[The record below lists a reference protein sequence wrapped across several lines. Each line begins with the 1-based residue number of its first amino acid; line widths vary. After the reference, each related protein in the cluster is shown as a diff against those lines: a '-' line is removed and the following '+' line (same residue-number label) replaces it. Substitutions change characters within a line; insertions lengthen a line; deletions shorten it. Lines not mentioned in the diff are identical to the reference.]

1 MMKRVG
7 LASVSLLGSLSLA
20 SSVHAQGAA
29 APTPAPAAT
38 APAATAPAATAPAA
52 TAPAA
57 TAPAA
62 TAPAAGPAAAE
73 PAPPA
78 PPTSPAP
85 AATPVAPAAS
95 ASASADLASGQ
106 GYDVDANTDL
116 SKADEIEVE
125 RRWRATSLHLGSAL
139 SGSTGLL
146 HVIEAGA
153 GAPGTFR
160 FTATGSYFAGSGFLC
175 NSSSPCPT
183 FANDPSTPTTEDDVT
198 RAAAHMALSVTVLP
212 FLEAYA
218 GFHNHATSNSRGKP
232 QLLQVLGDT
241 NIGVKGF
248 MPHTSDGIFSLG
260 GEAELLLL
268 NGTGGVGLD
277 SASTS
282 FAMRALATA
291 DLNNRS
297 RVEDRI
303 PLRFHANFGYLVD
316 NSGKIV
322 STVESTPPPHGRGGP
337 VSRIERFGLDIDRVD
352 FFQMGF
358 AAEYVHEIVR
368 PFVEWSIDVP
378 VNRQN
383 YTCVVR
389 EAAANGDLCLGLNQ
403 GMSTTPSRFSFGARV
418 FPWQD
423 HGLSLLAAF
432 DVGTG
437 ATSKFV
443 QEIAPEL
450 PWNFY
455 FALGYA
461 VDTVTPK
468 PVIQHVPAPAPVAVA
483 ARESVI
489 EGLVVEKN
497 TTNAV
502 ADAIIKYDGRPMT
515 GMISGADGTFRTT
528 NLEPGTYTF
537 NVSASGYRDGQCVAT
552 IEAAAA
558 GAPKPPPGTV
568 IAPGEPGSV
577 AVQVPGGTT
586 PPAGSTTGTSVVK
599 LQCELEALPKVGSVV
614 GSVTNPESNQ
624 PVDGAHIEVTDRL
637 NRKLEL
643 KADANGAF
651 RFENVPPGPLRF
663 AVDAPGYFTAVA
675 EVNVRARE
683 EAQARMLLNK
693 RPTQPNVVVAGKE
706 IKLKKQ
712 VHFQH
717 DSAEILPDSQGIV
730 EELAELMSKRPDIKN
745 VEVQGHTDDTG
756 AAAYNLR
763 LSQSRAQAVVDAI
776 SSHGVDASRMTAKG
790 YGQEKPLVPN
800 TTEQNRA
807 KNRRVQVMI
816 TEQGKQ

>member
-1 MMKRVG
+1 
-7 LASVSLLGSLSLA
+7 LGSLFLA
-20 SSVHAQGAA
+20 SSLHAQGAA
-29 APTPAPAAT
+29 PAPAPAPAPAA
-38 APAATAPAATAPAA
+38 
-52 TAPAA
+52 
-57 TAPAA
+57 
-62 TAPAAGPAAAE
+62 PAAAE

-78 PPTSPAP
+78 TEPAPPAAAAGAAP
-85 AATPVAPAAS
+85 AAEAGAS
-95 ASASADLASGQ
+95 AAVSANVATGGD
-106 GYDVDANTDL
+106 YDVDKGDAD
-116 SKADEIEVE
+116 SADEIELE
-125 RRWRATSLHLGSAL
+125 RRWRAESLHLGSTL

-146 HVIEAGA
+146 HVSEAGA

-160 FTATGSYFAGSGFLC
+160 FVATGSYYAGTGFLC

-183 FANDPSTPTTEDDVT
+183 FVNDPSTPTTEDDVT
-198 RAAAHMALSVTVLP
+198 RAGAHLGLSVTVLP

-218 GFHNHATSNSRGKP
+218 GFHNHATSDSRGRP

-241 NIGVKGF
+241 NLGVKGF
-248 MPHTSDGIFSLG
+248 MPHTPDGMFTFG
-260 GEAELLLL
+260 GEAELWLL

-277 SASTS
+277 GASTS
-282 FAMRALATA
+282 FALRALGTA

-297 RVEDRI
+297 KVADRI
-303 PLRFHANFGYLVD
+303 PLRFHANLGYFFD

-322 STVESTPPPHGRGGP
+322 KTVENTPPPNGRGGP
-337 VSRIERFGLDIDRVD
+337 VSRIERFGLDINRVD

-358 AAEYVHEIVR
+358 AAEYVHEFVR

-383 YTCVVR
+383 YTCSVNK
-389 EAAANGDLCLGLNQ
+389 AAANGDLCLGLNQ
-403 GMSTTPSRFSFGARV
+403 GMSTTPSRFTVGARV

-443 QEIAPEL
+443 EEIAPEL

-455 FALGYA
+455 FAVGYA
-461 VDTVTPK
+461 IDTVTPK
-468 PVIQHVPAPAPVAVA
+468 PVIQRVPSAAPATA
-483 ARESVI
+483 ATHENVI
-489 EGLVVEKN
+489 EGLVLEKN
-497 TTNAV
+497 AATPTPI
-502 ADAIIKYDGRPMT
+502 ADALVRYDGRPLT
-515 GMISGADGTFRTT
+515 GMISGADGSFRTA

-537 NVSASGYRDGQCVAT
+537 NVTANGYRDGQCIAT
-552 IEAAAA
+552 IEPPAAATA
-558 GAPKPPPGTV
+558 APAPGAV
-568 IAPGEPGSV
+568 AAPGEPGSA
-577 AVQVPGGTT
+577 AVQAPAGGT
-586 PPAGSTTGTSVVK
+586 PAPAPTGGTGSSVVK
-599 LQCELEALPKVGSVV
+599 VQCELEALPKVGTVV
-614 GSVTNPESNQ
+614 GSVTDPETNQ

-637 NRKLEL
+637 NRKLDL

-651 RFENVPPGPLRF
+651 RFENVPPGPLKF
-663 AVDAPGYFTAVA
+663 SVDAPGYFTAVA

-717 DSAEILPDSQGIV
+717 DSAEILPDSQGII
-730 EELAELMSKRPDIKN
+730 EELADLMSKRPDIKN

-776 SSHGVDASRMTAKG
+776 ASHGVDASRMSAKG

-800 TTEQNRA
+800 TTEPNRA

-816 TEQGKQ
+816 TEQGK

>member
-7 LASVSLLGSLSLA
+7 LASVSLLGSLFLA
-20 SSVHAQGAA
+20 SSLHAQVDA
-29 APTPAPAAT
+29 PAPA
-38 APAATAPAATAPAA
+38 PA
-52 TAPAA
+52 
-57 TAPAA
+57 
-62 TAPAAGPAAAE
+62 PAAAE
-73 PAPPA
+73 PAPATPA
-78 PPTSPAP
+78 AP
-85 AATPVAPAAS
+85 AAAPPAAS
-95 ASASADLASGQ
+95 ASASASVSTDGASAQ
-106 GYDVDANTDL
+106 NYDVDAAVDPA
-116 SKADEIEVE
+116 SADEIELE
-125 RRWRATSLHLGSAL
+125 RRWRAESLHLGSTL

-146 HVIEAGA
+146 HVSEAGA

-160 FTATGSYFAGSGFLC
+160 FAATGSYFAGTGFLC

-183 FANDPSTPTTEDDVT
+183 FVNDPSQPQTEDDVT
-198 RAAAHMALSVTVLP
+198 RAGAHMALSVTVLP
-212 FLEAYA
+212 FLEAFA
-218 GFHNHATSNSRGKP
+218 GFHNHATSDSRGRP

-241 NIGVKGF
+241 NLGVKGF
-248 MPHTSDGIFSLG
+248 MPHTPDGIFTFG
-260 GEAELLLL
+260 GAAELWLL

-277 SASTS
+277 GASTS
-282 FAMRALATA
+282 FALRALATA

-297 RVEDRI
+297 KVADRI
-303 PLRFHANFGYLVD
+303 PLRFHANVGYLFD

-322 STVESTPPPHGRGGP
+322 STVESTPPPNGRGAP
-337 VSRIERFGLDIDRVD
+337 VSRIERFGLDINRVD

-358 AAEYVHEIVR
+358 AAEYVHEFVR
-368 PFVEWSIDVP
+368 PFIEWSIDVP

-389 EAAANGDLCLGLNQ
+389 QAEANGDLCLGLNQ
-403 GMSTTPSRFSFGARV
+403 GMSTTPSRFTVGARA
-418 FPWQD
+418 FPWPD

-443 QEIAPEL
+443 EEIAPEL

-455 FALGYA
+455 FAVGYA
-461 VDTVTPK
+461 FDTVAPK
-468 PVIQHVPAPAPVAVA
+468 PIIQQVPAPAPVAVA
-483 ARESVI
+483 AHESVV
-489 EGLVVEKN
+489 EGIVVEKN
-497 TTNAV
+497 TTNPV
-502 ADAIIKYDGRPMT
+502 VDALIKYDGRPLT
-515 GMISGADGTFRTT
+515 GMIAGPDGTFRTA

-537 NVSASGYRDGQCVAT
+537 NVTASGYRDGQCAAT
-552 IEAAAA
+552 IEAPGAAA
-558 GAPKPPPGTV
+558 AKPTPGTV
-568 IAPGEPGSV
+568 VAPGEPGSV
-577 AVQVPGGTT
+577 AVQVPGAP
-586 PPAGSTTGTSVVK
+586 PPAASSTGPSVVK
-599 LQCELEALPKVGSVV
+599 VQCELEALPKVGSVV
-614 GSVTNPESNQ
+614 GSVTDPETNQ

-637 NRKLEL
+637 NRKLDL
-643 KADANGAF
+643 KADSNGAF
-651 RFENVPPGPLRF
+651 RFENVPPGPLKF

-730 EELAELMSKRPDIKN
+730 EELAELMTKRPDIKN

-756 AAAYNLR
+756 VAAYNMR

-776 SSHGVDASRMTAKG
+776 ASHGVDSSRMKAKG

-800 TTEQNRA
+800 TTEPNRA

-816 TEQGKQ
+816 TEQGK

>member
-7 LASVSLLGSLSLA
+7 FASLSLLGSLSLA
-20 SSVHAQGAA
+20 PSLHAQTPSPAPAPAA
-29 APTPAPAAT
+29 AASAPAAT
-38 APAATAPAATAPAA
+38 APTAAPAPADPSQPAPAAAAAATAPPT
-52 TAPAA
+52 
-57 TAPAA
+57 
-62 TAPAAGPAAAE
+62 AAAD
-73 PAPPA
+73 
-78 PPTSPAP
+78 
-85 AATPVAPAAS
+85 AT
-95 ASASADLASGQ
+95 LKSGE
-106 GYDVDANTDL
+106 GYDVSAGSSSPPASDDDDNNA
-116 SKADEIEVE
+116 E
-125 RRWRATSLHLGSAL
+125 RTWRAASLHLGSTL

-146 HVIEAGA
+146 HVTEAGA

-175 NSSSPCPT
+175 NGSSMCPSFSGEQPGT
-183 FANDPSTPTTEDDVT
+183 SDDVT
-198 RAAAHMALSVTVLP
+198 RAGAHLGLSVTVLP

-218 GFHNHATSNSRGKP
+218 GFHNHATSDSRGRP

-241 NIGVKGF
+241 NLGVKGF
-248 MPHTSDGIFSLG
+248 TPHTPDGIFSFG
-260 GEAELLLL
+260 GEAELWLL

-282 FAMRALATA
+282 FAVRGLATV

-297 RVEDRI
+297 QAVDRV
-303 PLRFHANFGYLVD
+303 PLRFHANVGYFVD
-316 NSGKIV
+316 NAGKIV
-322 STVESTPPPHGRGGP
+322 SSVESTPAPRGRGAP
-337 VSRIERFGLDIDRVD
+337 ISRIERFGLDIDRVD

-358 AAEYVHEIVR
+358 AAEYVHEFVR
-368 PFVEWSIDVP
+368 PFLEWSVDVP

-383 YTCVVR
+383 YTCVVNQAR
-389 EAAANGDLCLGLNQ
+389 ANGDLCLGLNQ
-403 GMSTTPSRFSFGARV
+403 GFATTPSRLTVGARV
-418 FPWQD
+418 FPWQE

-432 DVGTG
+432 DVGTSG
-437 ATSKFV
+437 TSTFV
-443 QEIAPEL
+443 QEISPEL

-455 FALGYA
+455 FAFAYGI
-461 VDTVTPK
+461 DTVNPK
-468 PVIQHVPAPAPVAVA
+468 PIIERVPAPAAPAVVASQ
-483 ARESVI
+483 ENFI
-489 EGLVVEKN
+489 DGLVVEKN

-502 ADAIIKYDGRPMT
+502 ADAIIKYDGRPLT
-515 GMISGADGTFRTT
+515 GMISGPEGTFRSA

-537 NVSASGYRDGQCVAT
+537 NVSASGYRDGQCAAT
-552 IEAAAA
+552 IESPGASANPPPAA
-558 GAPKPPPGTV
+558 GSV
-568 IAPGEPGSV
+568 VAPGQPGSV
-577 AVQVPGGTT
+577 AVQVPAGA
-586 PPAGSTTGTSVVK
+586 PAGSTQPPPVAGNGPNVVK
-599 LQCELEALPKVGSVV
+599 VQCELEALPKVGSVV
-614 GSVTNPESNQ
+614 GSVTDPENNQ

-643 KADANGAF
+643 RADTNGAF
-651 RFENVPPGPLRF
+651 RFENVPPGPLKF

-693 RPTQPNVVVAGKE
+693 RPSQPNVVVAGKE

-717 DSAEILPDSQGIV
+717 DSADILPDSQGIV
-730 EELAELMSKRPDIKN
+730 EELADLMSKRPDIKN

-800 TTEQNRA
+800 STEANRA

-816 TEQGKQ
+816 TEQGK

>member
-1 MMKRVG
+1 MD
-7 LASVSLLGSLSLA
+7 ATPA
-20 SSVHAQGAA
+20 PTA
-29 APTPAPAAT
+29 APT
-38 APAATAPAATAPAA
+38 
-52 TAPAA
+52 
-57 TAPAA
+57 
-62 TAPAAGPAAAE
+62 
-73 PAPPA
+73 
-78 PPTSPAP
+78 
-85 AATPVAPAAS
+85 AS
-95 ASASADLASGQ
+95 ASGKVDLTDGQ
-106 GYDVDANTDL
+106 RYDVDTDAGL
-116 SKADEIEVE
+116 SAADEIEVE
-125 RRWRATSLHLGSAL
+125 RRWRSTSLHLGSAL

-160 FTATGSYFAGSGFLC
+160 FNVTGSYFAGSGSLC
-175 NSSSPCPT
+175 NSTTPCPT
-183 FANDPSTPTTEDDVT
+183 FVNDAATRQTEDDVT
-198 RAAAHMALSVTVLP
+198 RAGAHLALSVTVLP
-212 FLEAYA
+212 FLEAFA
-218 GFHNHATSNSRGKP
+218 GFHNHATSDSRGRP
-232 QLLQVLGDT
+232 QLLHVLGDT
-241 NIGVKGF
+241 NIGLKGF
-248 MPHTSDGIFSLG
+248 TPHTPDGIFSFG
-260 GEAELLLL
+260 GEAELWLL

-282 FAMRALATA
+282 FALRGLATA

-297 RVEDRI
+297 RADDRI
-303 PLRFHANFGYLVD
+303 PLRFHANVGYLFD

-322 STVESTPPPHGRGGP
+322 STVESTPPPRGRGGP
-337 VSRIERFGLDIDRVD
+337 ISRIERFGLDINRVD
-352 FFQMGF
+352 FFQLGF
-358 AAEYVHEIVR
+358 AAEYVHEFVR
-368 PFVEWSIDVP
+368 PFLEWSVDVP
-378 VNRQN
+378 VNRQD
-383 YTCVVR
+383 YTCVVSK
-389 EAAANGDLCLGLNQ
+389 AKLNGDECLGLNQ
-403 GMSTTPSRFSFGARV
+403 SMSTTPSRFTVGARV

-437 ATSKFV
+437 ATSTFV
-443 QEIAPEL
+443 EEVAPEL

-461 VDTVTPK
+461 VDTVAPK
-468 PVIQHVPAPAPVAVA
+468 PVIQRVPAPAAAAVA
-483 ARESVI
+483 ARENVI

-497 TTNAV
+497 TTNAIP
-502 ADAIIKYDGRPMT
+502 DAIIKYDGRPLT
-515 GMISGADGTFRTT
+515 GMISGPDGTFRSA

-537 NVSASGYRDGQCVAT
+537 NVTANGYRDGQCIAT

-568 IAPGEPGSV
+568 VAPGEPGSV

-586 PPAGSTTGTSVVK
+586 PPAGSTNGPGVVK

-614 GSVTNPESNQ
+614 GSVTDPESNR
-624 PVDGAHIEVTDRL
+624 PIDGAHIEVTDRL

-651 RFENVPPGPLRF
+651 RFENVPPGPLKF

-693 RPTQPNVVVAGKE
+693 RPTQPNVIVAGKE

-756 AAAYNLR
+756 TAPYNLR

-816 TEQGKQ
+816 TEQANK

>member
-20 SSVHAQGAA
+20 SSLHAQGAA
-29 APTPAPAAT
+29 PAPAPAAPAAAP
-38 APAATAPAATAPAA
+38 APAAPAASPAPAAPAAAPAPAA
-52 TAPAA
+52 P
-57 TAPAA
+57 
-62 TAPAAGPAAAE
+62 AAE
-73 PAPPA
+73 PAPSA
-78 PPTSPAP
+78 AAATPAP
-85 AATPVAPAAS
+85 ATPTTTS
-95 ASASADLASGQ
+95 ASASADLTTGQ
-106 GYDVDANTDL
+106 DYDVDANAEPPA
-116 SKADEIEVE
+116 ADAVE
-125 RRWRATSLHLGSAL
+125 LDRTWRATSLHLGSTL

-146 HVIEAGA
+146 HVREAGA

-160 FTATGSYFAGSGFLC
+160 FVATGSYFAGSGFLC

-183 FANDPSTPTTEDDVT
+183 FVNDSATRTTEDDVT
-198 RAAAHMALSVTVLP
+198 RAGAHMALSVTVLP
-212 FLEAYA
+212 FLEAYV
-218 GFHNHATSNSRGKP
+218 GFHNHATSNSRGRP

-241 NIGVKGF
+241 NLGVKGF
-248 MPHTSDGIFSLG
+248 MPHTPDGIFTFG
-260 GEAELLLL
+260 GEAELWLL

-277 SASTS
+277 SGSTS
-282 FAMRALATA
+282 FALRALATA

-303 PLRFHANFGYLVD
+303 PLRFHTNIGYLFD
-316 NSGKIV
+316 NSSNIV
-322 STVESTPPPHGRGGP
+322 STVENTPRPQGRGGP
-337 VSRIERFGLDIDRVD
+337 VSRIERFGLDINRVD

-358 AAEYVHEIVR
+358 AAEYVHEFVR
-368 PFVEWSIDVP
+368 PFLEWSVDVP
-378 VNRQN
+378 VNRQS

-389 EAAANGDLCLGLNQ
+389 EAAANGDLCLGMEQ
-403 GMSTTPSRFSFGARV
+403 SMATTPSRLTVGARV

-443 QEIAPEL
+443 EEIAPEL

-455 FALGYA
+455 FAVGYA
-461 VDTVTPK
+461 VDTVAPK
-468 PVIQHVPAPAPVAVA
+468 PIIQQVPAPAAPIAA
-483 ARESVI
+483 ARENWI

-497 TTNAV
+497 TPNV
-502 ADAIIKYDGRPMT
+502 IADALIKFDGRPLT
-515 GMISGADGTFRTT
+515 GMISGPDGTFRSA

-537 NVSASGYRDGQCVAT
+537 KVTANGYRDGQCAAT
-552 IEAAAA
+552 IEAPAAD
-558 GAPKPPPGTV
+558 APKPVPGAV
-568 IAPGEPGSV
+568 AAPGEPGSTD
-577 AVQVPGGTT
+577 VQVPAGGAT
-586 PPAGSTTGTSVVK
+586 PPAASTTGPSVVK
-599 LQCELEALPKVGSVV
+599 VQCELEALPKVGSVV
-614 GSVTNPESNQ
+614 GSVTDPETNQ
-624 PVDGAHIEVTDRL
+624 PVNGAHIEVTDRL

-651 RFENVPPGPLRF
+651 RFENVPPGPLKF

-683 EAQARMLLNK
+683 EAPARMLLNK
-693 RPTQPNVVVAGKE
+693 RPTQPNVVVTGKE

-717 DSAEILPDSQGIV
+717 DSAEILPDSQAII
-730 EELAELMSKRPDIKN
+730 EELADLMSKRADIKN

-776 SSHGVDASRMTAKG
+776 ASHGVDASRMTAKG

-800 TTEQNRA
+800 STEPNRA

-816 TEQGKQ
+816 TEQGK

>member
-1 MMKRVG
+1 
-7 LASVSLLGSLSLA
+7 
-20 SSVHAQGAA
+20 
-29 APTPAPAAT
+29 
-38 APAATAPAATAPAA
+38 
-52 TAPAA
+52 
-57 TAPAA
+57 
-62 TAPAAGPAAAE
+62 
-73 PAPPA
+73 
-78 PPTSPAP
+78 
-85 AATPVAPAAS
+85 
-95 ASASADLASGQ
+95 
-106 GYDVDANTDL
+106 
-116 SKADEIEVE
+116 
-125 RRWRATSLHLGSAL
+125 LGSAL

-160 FTATGSYFAGSGFLC
+160 FSATGSYFAGSSFLC
-175 NSSSPCPT
+175 NNSTPCPSFSGESPSSP
-183 FANDPSTPTTEDDVT
+183 DDVT
-198 RAAAHMALSVTVLP
+198 RAGAHLGLSVTVLP
-212 FLEAYA
+212 FLEAFA
-218 GFHNHATSNSRGKP
+218 GFHNHATSDNRGRP

-241 NIGVKGF
+241 NLGLKGF
-248 MPHTSDGIFSLG
+248 MPHTADGMFSFG
-260 GEAELLLL
+260 GEAELWLL

-277 SASTS
+277 SSSTS
-282 FAMRALATA
+282 FAIRALGTA

-297 RVEDRI
+297 QAADRI
-303 PLRFHANFGYLVD
+303 PLRFHANLGYFVD
-316 NSGKIV
+316 NAGKIV
-322 STVESTPPPHGRGGP
+322 SGVESTDPPQGRGGP
-337 VSRIERFGLDIDRVD
+337 ISRIERFGLDIDRVD

-368 PFVEWSIDVP
+368 PFLEWSVDVP

-389 EAAANGDLCLGLNQ
+389 EAQSNGDLCLGLNQ
-403 GMSTTPSRFSFGARV
+403 GLDTTPSRLTVGARV
-418 FPWQD
+418 FPWQG

-432 DVGTG
+432 DIGTS

-443 QEIAPEL
+443 QEVAPEL

-461 VDTVTPK
+461 VDTVEPK
-468 PVIQHVPAPAPVAVA
+468 PVIERIPAPPAPPA
-483 ARESVI
+483 AIAAKENFI
-489 EGLVVEKN
+489 DGLVVEKN

-502 ADAIIKYDGRPMT
+502 ADAIVKYDGRPLT
-515 GMISGADGTFRTT
+515 GMVSGADGTFRTAS
-528 NLEPGTYTF
+528 LEPGTYTF
-537 NVSASGYRDGQCVAT
+537 NVSASGYRDAQCVAT
-552 IEAAAA
+552 IEGAAGLAAQAQPAA
-558 GAPKPPPGTV
+558 GAPGSV
-568 IAPGEPGSV
+568 IAPGQPGAV
-577 AVQVPGGTT
+577 ALQVPGSA
-586 PPAGSTTGTSVVK
+586 PAASAGPTVVK

-614 GSVTNPESNQ
+614 GSVTDPETNQ

-643 KADANGAF
+643 RADANGAF
-651 RFENVPPGPLRF
+651 RFENVPPGPLKF

-675 EVNVRARE
+675 EVSVRARE

-693 RPTQPNVVVAGKE
+693 RPAQPNVTVYGKE

-717 DSAEILPDSQGIV
+717 DSADILPDSQGII
-730 EELAELMSKRPDIKN
+730 EELADLMVKRPDIKN

-776 SSHGVDASRMTAKG
+776 ASHGVDSSRMTAKG

-800 TTEQNRA
+800 TTETNRA

-816 TEQGKQ
+816 TEQGK

>member
-1 MMKRVG
+1 
-7 LASVSLLGSLSLA
+7 VSG
-20 SSVHAQGAA
+20 
-29 APTPAPAAT
+29 
-38 APAATAPAATAPAA
+38 
-52 TAPAA
+52 
-57 TAPAA
+57 
-62 TAPAAGPAAAE
+62 
-73 PAPPA
+73 
-78 PPTSPAP
+78 
-85 AATPVAPAAS
+85 
-95 ASASADLASGQ
+95 SADATG
-106 GYDVDANTDL
+106 GRRYDVDADPNTEVAA
-116 SKADEIEVE
+116 ADEIEVE
-125 RRWRATSLHLGSAL
+125 RRWRAASLHLGSAL

-146 HVIEAGA
+146 HVLEAGA

-160 FTATGSYFAGSGFLC
+160 FSTTGSYFAGSGFLC
-175 NSSSPCPT
+175 NGSTTCPR
-183 FANDPSTPTTEDDVT
+183 FVNDPATPTTEDDVT
-198 RAAAHMALSVTVLP
+198 RAGAHVALSVTLLP
-212 FLEAYA
+212 FLEAFA
-218 GFHNHATSNSRGKP
+218 GFHNHATSDSRGRP

-241 NIGVKGF
+241 NLGVKGF
-248 MPHTSDGIFSLG
+248 MPHTSDGIFSFG
-260 GEAELLLL
+260 GEAELWLL

-282 FAMRALATA
+282 FALRGLATA
-291 DLNNRS
+291 DLDNRA
-297 RVEDRI
+297 RVADRI
-303 PLRFHANFGYLVD
+303 PLRFHANIGYLFD

-322 STVESTPPPHGRGGP
+322 STVEGTPTPRGRGGP
-337 VSRIERFGLDIDRVD
+337 VSRIERFGLDINRVD
-352 FFQMGF
+352 FFQLGF
-358 AAEYVHEIVR
+358 AAEYVHEFVR
-368 PFVEWSIDVP
+368 PFVEWSVDVP
-378 VNRQN
+378 VNRQD
-383 YTCVVR
+383 YTCVVSK
-389 EAAANGDLCLGLNQ
+389 AKANGDLCLGLNQ
-403 GMSTTPSRFSFGARV
+403 GMSTTPSRLTIGARV

-443 QEIAPEL
+443 EEVAPEL

-461 VDTVTPK
+461 VDTVPPK
-468 PVIQHVPAPAPVAVA
+468 PVIQQVPAPAPAPVA
-483 ARESVI
+483 ARENVI

-502 ADAIIKYDGRPMT
+502 ADAMIKFDGRPLT
-515 GMISGADGTFRTT
+515 GMISGPDGTFRST

-537 NVSASGYRDGQCVAT
+537 NVSANGYRDGQCIAT
-552 IEAAAA
+552 IEAATAAKSAA
-558 GAPKPPPGTV
+558 GTSTAPAQQASAGDQ
-568 IAPGEPGSV
+568 AGL
-577 AVQVPGGTT
+577 GGAT
-586 PPAGSTTGTSVVK
+586 PAADTATDTNVVR

-614 GSVTNPESNQ
+614 GSVTDPESNR

-637 NRKLEL
+637 NRKLDL

-651 RFENVPPGPLRF
+651 RFENVPPGPLKF

-730 EELAELMSKRPDIKN
+730 EELAELMNKRPDIKN

-776 SSHGVDASRMTAKG
+776 ASHGVDASRMTAKG
-790 YGQEKPLVPN
+790 YGQEKPIAPN

-816 TEQGKQ
+816 TEQGNK

>member
-1 MMKRVG
+1 ME
-7 LASVSLLGSLSLA
+7 
-20 SSVHAQGAA
+20 SSEGYDIDSKAE
-29 APTPAPAAT
+29 APAA
-38 APAATAPAATAPAA
+38 
-52 TAPAA
+52 
-57 TAPAA
+57 
-62 TAPAAGPAAAE
+62 
-73 PAPPA
+73 
-78 PPTSPAP
+78 
-85 AATPVAPAAS
+85 
-95 ASASADLASGQ
+95 D
-106 GYDVDANTDL
+106 DVELDRT
-116 SKADEIEVE
+116 
-125 RRWRATSLHLGSAL
+125 WRATSLHLGSAL

-160 FTATGSYFAGSGFLC
+160 FAVTGSYFAGTGFLC
-175 NSSSPCPT
+175 NSSYPCPT
-183 FANDPSTPTTEDDVT
+183 FPNNPATATTEDDVT
-198 RAAAHMALSVTVLP
+198 RAGAHMALSVTVLP
-212 FLEAYA
+212 FLEAFA
-218 GFHNHATSNSRGKP
+218 GFHNHATSNSRGRP
-232 QLLQVLGDT
+232 ELLQVLGDT

-248 MPHTSDGIFSLG
+248 TPHTPDGIFSFG
-260 GEAELLLL
+260 GQAELWLL

-282 FAMRALATA
+282 FAFRGLATA

-297 RVEDRI
+297 RPEARI
-303 PLRFHANFGYLVD
+303 PLRFHTNIGYLFD

-322 STVESTPPPHGRGGP
+322 STVENTPPPQGRGGP
-337 VSRIERFGLDIDRVD
+337 ISRIERFGLDINRVD
-352 FFQMGF
+352 FFQLGF
-358 AAEYVHEIVR
+358 AAEYVHEFVR

-383 YTCVVR
+383 YTCVVNK
-389 EAAANGDLCLGLNQ
+389 AAANGDKCMRLDQ
-403 GMSTTPSRFSFGARV
+403 GMPTMPSRFTVGARV

-437 ATSKFV
+437 ATTRFV
-443 QEIAPEL
+443 EEIAPEL

-461 VDTVTPK
+461 VDTVAPK
-468 PVIQHVPAPAPVAVA
+468 PIIERVPAPPAPPA
-483 ARESVI
+483 ARENWI
-489 EGLVVEKN
+489 EGVVVEKN
-497 TTNAV
+497 TSNV
-502 ADAIIKYDGRPMT
+502 IPDAIVRYDGRPLT
-515 GMISGADGTFRTT
+515 GMISGPDGTFRSA

-537 NVSASGYRDGQCVAT
+537 KVSANGYRDGQCIAT
-552 IEAAAA
+552 IEAPAA
-558 GAPKPPPGTV
+558 PVVKPAPGTV
-568 IAPGEPGSV
+568 AAPGEPGSV
-577 AVQVPGGTT
+577 GVQA
-586 PPAGSTTGTSVVK
+586 PAGGAVPPSGSSTGPSVVK

-614 GSVTNPESNQ
+614 GSVTDPETNQ

-651 RFENVPPGPLRF
+651 RFENVPPGPLKF

-683 EAQARMLLNK
+683 EAPARMLLNK
-693 RPTQPNVVVAGKE
+693 RPAQPNVVVAGKE

-717 DSAEILPDSQGIV
+717 DSAEILPDSQAII
-730 EELAELMSKRPDIKN
+730 EELADLMKKRADIKN

-800 TTEQNRA
+800 TTEPNRA

-816 TEQGKQ
+816 TEQGK

>member
-1 MMKRVG
+1 
-7 LASVSLLGSLSLA
+7 
-20 SSVHAQGAA
+20 
-29 APTPAPAAT
+29 
-38 APAATAPAATAPAA
+38 
-52 TAPAA
+52 
-57 TAPAA
+57 
-62 TAPAAGPAAAE
+62 
-73 PAPPA
+73 
-78 PPTSPAP
+78 
-85 AATPVAPAAS
+85 
-95 ASASADLASGQ
+95 
-106 GYDVDANTDL
+106 
-116 SKADEIEVE
+116 
-125 RRWRATSLHLGSAL
+125 LHLGSTL

-146 HVIEAGA
+146 HVSEAGA

-160 FTATGSYFAGSGFLC
+160 FVATGSYYAGTGFLC

-183 FANDPSTPTTEDDVT
+183 FANDPATPTTEDDVT
-198 RAAAHMALSVTVLP
+198 RAGAHLGLSVTVLP

-218 GFHNHATSNSRGKP
+218 GFHNHATSDSRGRP

-241 NIGVKGF
+241 NLGVKGF
-248 MPHTSDGIFSLG
+248 MPHTPDGIFTFG
-260 GEAELLLL
+260 GEAELWLL

-277 SASTS
+277 GASTS
-282 FAMRALATA
+282 FALRALATA

-297 RVEDRI
+297 KVADRI
-303 PLRFHANFGYLVD
+303 PLRFHANLGYFFD

-322 STVESTPPPHGRGGP
+322 STVESTPPPQGRGGP
-337 VSRIERFGLDIDRVD
+337 ISRVERFGLDINRVD

-358 AAEYVHEIVR
+358 AAEYVHEFVR

-383 YTCVVR
+383 YTCSVNK
-389 EAAANGDLCLGLNQ
+389 AAANGDLCLGLNQ
-403 GMSTTPSRFSFGARV
+403 GMSTTPSRFTVGARV

-443 QEIAPEL
+443 EEIAPEL

-455 FALGYA
+455 FAVGYA
-461 VDTVTPK
+461 IDTVTPK
-468 PVIQHVPAPAPVAVA
+468 PVIQRVPVAAPAVVAT
-483 ARESVI
+483 RENVI
-489 EGLVVEKN
+489 EGLVLEKN
-497 TTNAV
+497 AATPTPI
-502 ADAIIKYDGRPMT
+502 ADALVRFDGRPLT
-515 GMISGADGTFRTT
+515 GMIAGPDGSFRTV

-537 NVSASGYRDGQCVAT
+537 NVTANGYRDGQCIAT
-552 IEAAAA
+552 IEPPAAAA
-558 GAPKPPPGTV
+558 PAPAPGAV
-568 IAPGEPGSV
+568 AAPGEPGST
-577 AVQVPGGTT
+577 AVQAPAGGTP
-586 PPAGSTTGTSVVK
+586 PPAGAGGTGSSVVK
-599 LQCELEALPKVGSVV
+599 VQCELEALPKVGTVV
-614 GSVTNPESNQ
+614 GSVTDPETNQ

-637 NRKLEL
+637 NRKLDL

-651 RFENVPPGPLRF
+651 RFENVPPGPLKF
-663 AVDAPGYFTAVA
+663 SVDAPGYFTAVA

-717 DSAEILPDSQGIV
+717 DSAEILPDSQSII
-730 EELAELMSKRPDIKN
+730 EELADLMSKRPDIKN

-776 SSHGVDASRMTAKG
+776 ASHGVDASRMTAKG

-800 TTEQNRA
+800 TTEPNRA

-816 TEQGKQ
+816 TEQGK

>member
-1 MMKRVG
+1 MMNRVG

-20 SSVHAQGAA
+20 SSLHAQGA
-29 APTPAPAAT
+29 APTPAPASAPAVTEAAPPAAAAT
-38 APAATAPAATAPAA
+38 PAAPSAAPAAP
-52 TAPAA
+52 
-57 TAPAA
+57 
-62 TAPAAGPAAAE
+62 E
-73 PAPPA
+73 
-78 PPTSPAP
+78 
-85 AATPVAPAAS
+85 AS
-95 ASASADLASGQ
+95 AAASADLAAGQ
-106 GYDVDANTDL
+106 RYDVDANPDL
-116 SKADEIEVE
+116 SAADDIEVE

-146 HVIEAGA
+146 HVVEAGA

-160 FTATGSYFAGSGFLC
+160 FVATGSYFAGSGFLC
-175 NSSSPCPT
+175 NSSTGCPT
-183 FANDPSTPTTEDDVT
+183 FVNDPATRTTEDDVT
-198 RAAAHMALSVTVLP
+198 RAGAHLGLSVTVLP
-212 FLEAYA
+212 FLEAFA
-218 GFHNHATSNSRGKP
+218 GFHNHATSDSRGRP

-248 MPHTSDGIFSLG
+248 MPHTPDGIFSFG
-260 GEAELLLL
+260 GEAELWLL

-277 SASTS
+277 GASTS
-282 FAMRALATA
+282 FALRALATA

-297 RVEDRI
+297 RVNDRI
-303 PLRFHANFGYLVD
+303 PLRFHANLAYLFD

-322 STVESTPPPHGRGGP
+322 STVESTPPPQGRGGP
-337 VSRIERFGLDIDRVD
+337 ISRIERFGLDIDRVD

-358 AAEYVHEIVR
+358 AAEYVHEFVR
-368 PFVEWSIDVP
+368 PFIEWSIDVP

-403 GMSTTPSRFSFGARV
+403 GMSTTPSRFTVGARV

-423 HGLSLLAAF
+423 HGLSVLAAF
-432 DVGTG
+432 DIGTG
-437 ATSKFV
+437 ATSHFV
-443 QEIAPEL
+443 EEIAPEL

-461 VDTVTPK
+461 VDTVAPK
-468 PVIQHVPAPAPVAVA
+468 PIIQHVPAPAPVVA
-483 ARESVI
+483 PRESVV

-497 TTNAV
+497 TTNPI
-502 ADAIIKYDGRPMT
+502 ADAIIRYDGRPLT
-515 GMISGADGTFRTT
+515 GMVSGPDGTFRSS

-537 NVSASGYRDGQCVAT
+537 KVSADGYREGQCAAT
-552 IEAAAA
+552 IEAPGA
-558 GAPKPPPGTV
+558 GAPKPTPGAV
-568 IAPGEPGSV
+568 VAPGEPGSV
-577 AVQVPGGTT
+577 AVQVPAGGAT
-586 PPAGSTTGTSVVK
+586 PPPATDATGSNVVK

-614 GSVTNPESNQ
+614 GSVTDPESNQ

-651 RFENVPPGPLRF
+651 RFENVPPGPLKF

-683 EAQARMLLNK
+683 EAPARMLLNK
-693 RPTQPNVVVAGKE
+693 RPAQPNVVVAGKE

-717 DSAEILPDSQGIV
+717 DSAEILPDSQAII
-730 EELAELMSKRPDIKN
+730 EELAELMGKRPDIKN

-776 SSHGVDASRMTAKG
+776 SSHGIDASRMTAKG

-800 TTEQNRA
+800 TTEPNRA

-816 TEQGKQ
+816 TEQGK

>member
-20 SSVHAQGAA
+20 SSLHAQGAE
-29 APTPAPAAT
+29 PAPAPAPV
-38 APAATAPAATAPAA
+38 AAPAGAEPEVAEPPPAAPSASPAAT
-52 TAPAA
+52 
-57 TAPAA
+57 
-62 TAPAAGPAAAE
+62 
-73 PAPPA
+73 
-78 PPTSPAP
+78 
-85 AATPVAPAAS
+85 AS
-95 ASASADLASGQ
+95 ASASADLSTGKRYEVDGDSSADAS
-106 GYDVDANTDL
+106 A
-116 SKADEIEVE
+116 ADEVE
-125 RRWRATSLHLGSAL
+125 LDRRWRASSLHLGSAL

-146 HVIEAGA
+146 HVVEAGA

-160 FTATGSYFAGSGFLC
+160 FSATGSYYAGSGFLC
-175 NSSSPCPT
+175 NSSTPCPT
-183 FANDPSTPTTEDDVT
+183 FQGENVAAGAADDVT
-198 RAAAHMALSVTVLP
+198 RAGAHMALSVTVLP
-212 FLEAYA
+212 FLEAFA
-218 GFHNHATSNSRGKP
+218 GFHNHATSDSRGRP

-241 NIGVKGF
+241 NLGVKGF
-248 MPHTSDGIFSLG
+248 MPHTPNGIFSFG
-260 GEAELLLL
+260 GEAELWLL

-282 FAMRALATA
+282 FDIRGLATA

-297 RVEDRI
+297 QVENRI
-303 PLRFHANFGYLVD
+303 PLRFHANLGYLI
-316 NSGKIV
+316 NNAGQIV
-322 STVESTPPPHGRGGP
+322 KTVENTAPPQGRGGP
-337 VSRIERFGLDIDRVD
+337 VSRVERFGLDIDRVD

-368 PFVEWSIDVP
+368 PFIEWSVDVP

-383 YTCVVR
+383 YTCVVSKAR
-389 EAAANGDLCLGLNQ
+389 DNGDQCLGLNQ
-403 GMSTTPSRFSFGARV
+403 SFSTTPSRFTVGARV

-432 DVGTG
+432 DVGTS
-437 ATSKFV
+437 ATSRFV
-443 QEIAPEL
+443 EEVAPEL

-461 VDTVTPK
+461 IDTVAPK
-468 PVIQHVPAPAPVAVA
+468 PIIQRVPAPAAPVAVA
-483 ARESVI
+483 TQEHVI

-502 ADAIIKYDGRPMT
+502 ADAIIRYDGRPLT
-515 GMISGADGTFRTT
+515 GMVSGPEGTFRSA
-528 NLEPGTYTF
+528 NLEPGTYTL
-537 NVSASGYRDGQCVAT
+537 NVSAAGYRDGQCIAT
-552 IEAAAA
+552 IEAPGL
-558 GAPKPPPGTV
+558 GAPTP
-568 IAPGEPGSV
+568 APGAVAAPGQPGSDS
-577 AVQVPGGTT
+577 VQAPPGGTR
-586 PPAGSTTGTSVVK
+586 PASGGLPAGSNSGPNVVK

-614 GSVTNPESNQ
+614 GSVTDPETNQ

-643 KADANGAF
+643 RADANGAF
-651 RFENVPPGPLRF
+651 RFENVPPGPLKF

-693 RPTQPNVVVAGKE
+693 RPTQPNVVVTGKE

-717 DSAEILPDSQGIV
+717 DSAAILPDSQGII
-730 EELAELMSKRPDIKN
+730 EELADLMSKRPDIKN

-776 SSHGVDASRMTAKG
+776 SSHGVDSSRMTAKG

-800 TTEQNRA
+800 STEPNRA

-816 TEQGKQ
+816 TEQGK

>member
-1 MMKRVG
+1 MKRVG

-20 SSVHAQGAA
+20 SSLHAQGAA
-29 APTPAPAAT
+29 PAPAAPAPAAAPATPSAEPAPPAAAATPAPTT
-38 APAATAPAATAPAA
+38 APAATA
-52 TAPAA
+52 
-57 TAPAA
+57 
-62 TAPAAGPAAAE
+62 
-73 PAPPA
+73 
-78 PPTSPAP
+78 
-85 AATPVAPAAS
+85 S
-95 ASASADLASGQ
+95 ASGSADLATGQ
-106 GYDVDANTDL
+106 GYDVDAN
-116 SKADEIEVE
+116 ADAPAADAVE
-125 RRWRATSLHLGSAL
+125 LDRTWRATSLHLGSAL

-160 FTATGSYFAGSGFLC
+160 FVTTGSYFAGSGFLC
-175 NSSSPCPT
+175 NSSTPCPT
-183 FANDPSTPTTEDDVT
+183 FLNDSATPTTEDDVT
-198 RAAAHMALSVTVLP
+198 RAGAHVALSVTVLP
-212 FLEAYA
+212 FLEAFA
-218 GFHNHATSNSRGKP
+218 GFHNHATSDSRGRP

-241 NIGVKGF
+241 NLGVKGF
-248 MPHTSDGIFSLG
+248 MPHTPDGIFTFG
-260 GEAELLLL
+260 GEAELWLL

-277 SASTS
+277 SGSTS
-282 FAMRALATA
+282 FALRALATA

-297 RVEDRI
+297 RVDDRI
-303 PLRFHANFGYLVD
+303 PLRFHSNIGYLFD
-316 NSGKIV
+316 NSSNIV
-322 STVESTPPPHGRGGP
+322 STVENTPRPQGRGGP
-337 VSRIERFGLDIDRVD
+337 VSRIERFGLDINRVD
-352 FFQMGF
+352 FFQLGF
-358 AAEYVHEIVR
+358 AAEYVHEFVR
-368 PFVEWSIDVP
+368 PFLEWSIDVP
-378 VNRQN
+378 VNRQS

-389 EAAANGDLCLGLNQ
+389 EAAANGDVCLGLNQ
-403 GMSTTPSRFSFGARV
+403 SMSTTPSRFTVGARV

-443 QEIAPEL
+443 EEIAPEL

-461 VDTVTPK
+461 VDTVAPK
-468 PVIQHVPAPAPVAVA
+468 PIIQQVSAPAAPVAP
-483 ARESVI
+483 ARENWI

-497 TTNAV
+497 TTNV
-502 ADAIIKYDGRPMT
+502 IPDALVKFDGRPLT
-515 GMISGADGTFRTT
+515 GMISGPDGTFRSG

-537 NVSASGYRDGQCVAT
+537 NVTANGYRDGQCAAT
-552 IEAAAA
+552 IEAPVADATKPTP
-558 GAPKPPPGTV
+558 GAVT
-568 IAPGEPGSV
+568 APGEPGSTP
-577 AVQVPGGTT
+577 VQPPAGGAT
-586 PPAGSTTGTSVVK
+586 PPAGSSASPTVVK
-599 LQCELEALPKVGSVV
+599 VHCELEALPKVGSVV
-614 GSVTNPESNQ
+614 GSVTDPETNQ

-651 RFENVPPGPLRF
+651 RFENVPPGPLKF

-675 EVNVRARE
+675 EINVRARE
-683 EAQARMLLNK
+683 EAPARMLLNK
-693 RPTQPNVVVAGKE
+693 RPTQPNVIVTGKE

-717 DSAEILPDSQGIV
+717 DSAEILPDSQAII
-730 EELAELMSKRPDIKN
+730 EELADLMSKRADIKN

-776 SSHGVDASRMTAKG
+776 ASHGVDASRMTAKG

-800 TTEQNRA
+800 TTEPNRA

-816 TEQGKQ
+816 TEQGK

>member
-1 MMKRVG
+1 MSG
-7 LASVSLLGSLSLA
+7 D
-20 SSVHAQGAA
+20 
-29 APTPAPAAT
+29 
-38 APAATAPAATAPAA
+38 
-52 TAPAA
+52 
-57 TAPAA
+57 
-62 TAPAAGPAAAE
+62 AE
-73 PAPPA
+73 L
-78 PPTSPAP
+78 TSDQRYG
-85 AATPVAPAAS
+85 VD
-95 ASASADLASGQ
+95 ASADLSG
-106 GYDVDANTDL
+106 
-116 SKADEIEVE
+116 ADEIEVE

-160 FTATGSYFAGSGFLC
+160 FNMTGSYFAGSGFLC
-175 NSSSPCPT
+175 NSSTPCPT
-183 FANDPSTPTTEDDVT
+183 FLNDTATRETEDDVT
-198 RAAAHMALSVTVLP
+198 RAGAHVGLSVTVLP
-212 FLEAYA
+212 FLEAFA
-218 GFHNHATSNSRGKP
+218 GFHNHATSNSRGRP

-241 NIGVKGF
+241 NIGLKGF
-248 MPHTSDGIFSLG
+248 MPHTPDGIFSFG
-260 GEAELLLL
+260 GEVELWLL
-268 NGTGGVGLD
+268 NGTGGVGLE

-282 FAMRALATA
+282 FALRGLATV

-297 RVEDRI
+297 RVDDRI
-303 PLRFHANFGYLVD
+303 PLRFHTNIGYLFD

-322 STVESTPPPHGRGGP
+322 STVESTPPPRGRGGP
-337 VSRIERFGLDIDRVD
+337 ISRIERFGLDINRVD
-352 FFQMGF
+352 FFQLGF
-358 AAEYVHEIVR
+358 AAEYVHEFVR
-368 PFVEWSIDVP
+368 PFLEWSVDVP
-378 VNRQN
+378 VNRQD
-383 YTCVVR
+383 YTCVVSKAR
-389 EAAANGDLCLGLNQ
+389 ANGDECLGLDQ
-403 GMSTTPSRFSFGARV
+403 SMSTTPSRFTVGARV

-443 QEIAPEL
+443 EEIAPEL

-461 VDTVTPK
+461 IDTVAPK
-468 PVIQHVPAPAPVAVA
+468 PVIQQVPAPAPVAVA
-483 ARESVI
+483 ARENVI
-489 EGLVVEKN
+489 QGLVVEKN
-497 TTNAV
+497 TTNAIP
-502 ADAIIKYDGRPMT
+502 DAIIRYDGRPLT
-515 GMISGADGTFRTT
+515 GMISGPDGTFRSA

-537 NVSASGYRDGQCVAT
+537 NVTANGYRDGQCIAT
-552 IEAAAA
+552 VETLSAT
-558 GAPKPPPGTV
+558 APKPPPGTV
-568 IAPGEPGSV
+568 VAPGEPGSV
-577 AVQVPGGTT
+577 AVQVPGGAT
-586 PPAGSTTGTSVVK
+586 PPASSTTGPSVVK
-599 LQCELEALPKVGSVV
+599 LQCELEALPKVGSVI
-614 GSVTNPESNQ
+614 GSVTDPESNR

-651 RFENVPPGPLRF
+651 RFENVPPGPLKF

-693 RPTQPNVVVAGKE
+693 RPTQPNVVVTGKE

-717 DSAEILPDSQGIV
+717 DSAEILPDSQSIL
-730 EELAELMSKRPDIKN
+730 EELADLMSKRPDIKN

-756 AAAYNLR
+756 AAPYNLR

-776 SSHGVDASRMTAKG
+776 SSHGIDASRMTAKG

-816 TEQGKQ
+816 TEQGK

>member
-1 MMKRVG
+1 M
-7 LASVSLLGSLSLA
+7 
-20 SSVHAQGAA
+20 
-29 APTPAPAAT
+29 
-38 APAATAPAATAPAA
+38 
-52 TAPAA
+52 
-57 TAPAA
+57 
-62 TAPAAGPAAAE
+62 
-73 PAPPA
+73 
-78 PPTSPAP
+78 
-85 AATPVAPAAS
+85 
-95 ASASADLASGQ
+95 
-106 GYDVDANTDL
+106 
-116 SKADEIEVE
+116 
-125 RRWRATSLHLGSAL
+125 HLGSTL

-146 HVIEAGA
+146 HVSEAGA

-160 FTATGSYFAGSGFLC
+160 FVATGSYYAGTGFLC

-183 FANDPSTPTTEDDVT
+183 FANDPATPTTEDDVT
-198 RAAAHMALSVTVLP
+198 RAGAHLGLSVTVLP

-218 GFHNHATSNSRGKP
+218 GFHNHATSDSRGRP

-241 NIGVKGF
+241 NLGVKGF
-248 MPHTSDGIFSLG
+248 MPHTPDGIFTFG
-260 GEAELLLL
+260 GEAELWLL

-277 SASTS
+277 GASTS
-282 FAMRALATA
+282 FALRALATA

-297 RVEDRI
+297 KVADRI
-303 PLRFHANFGYLVD
+303 PLRFHANLGYFFD

-322 STVESTPPPHGRGGP
+322 STVESTPPPQGRGGP
-337 VSRIERFGLDIDRVD
+337 ISRVERFGLDINRVD

-358 AAEYVHEIVR
+358 AAEYVHEFVR

-383 YTCVVR
+383 YTCSVNK
-389 EAAANGDLCLGLNQ
+389 AAANGDLCLGLNQ
-403 GMSTTPSRFSFGARV
+403 GMSTTPSRFTVGARV

-443 QEIAPEL
+443 EEIAPEL

-455 FALGYA
+455 FAVGYA
-461 VDTVTPK
+461 IDTVTPK
-468 PVIQHVPAPAPVAVA
+468 PVIQRVPVAAPAVVAT
-483 ARESVI
+483 RENVI
-489 EGLVVEKN
+489 EGLVLEKN
-497 TTNAV
+497 AATPTPI
-502 ADAIIKYDGRPMT
+502 ADALVRFDGRPLT
-515 GMISGADGTFRTT
+515 GMIAGPDGSFRTV

-537 NVSASGYRDGQCVAT
+537 NVTANGYRDGQCIAT
-552 IEAAAA
+552 IEPPAAAA
-558 GAPKPPPGTV
+558 PAPAPGAV
-568 IAPGEPGSV
+568 AAPGEPGST
-577 AVQVPGGTT
+577 AVQAPAGGTP
-586 PPAGSTTGTSVVK
+586 PPAGAGGTGSSVVK
-599 LQCELEALPKVGSVV
+599 VQCELEALPKVGTVV
-614 GSVTNPESNQ
+614 GSVTDPETNQ

-637 NRKLEL
+637 NRKLDL

-651 RFENVPPGPLRF
+651 RFENVPPGPLKF
-663 AVDAPGYFTAVA
+663 SVDAPGYFTAVA

-717 DSAEILPDSQGIV
+717 DSAEILPDSQSII
-730 EELAELMSKRPDIKN
+730 EELADLMSKRPDIKN

-776 SSHGVDASRMTAKG
+776 ASHGVDASRMTAKG

-800 TTEQNRA
+800 TTEPNRA

-816 TEQGKQ
+816 TEQGK

>member
-1 MMKRVG
+1 MTGK
-7 LASVSLLGSLSLA
+7 
-20 SSVHAQGAA
+20 
-29 APTPAPAAT
+29 
-38 APAATAPAATAPAA
+38 
-52 TAPAA
+52 
-57 TAPAA
+57 
-62 TAPAAGPAAAE
+62 
-73 PAPPA
+73 
-78 PPTSPAP
+78 
-85 AATPVAPAAS
+85 
-95 ASASADLASGQ
+95 
-106 GYDVDANTDL
+106 GYDVDTNAAPPA
-116 SKADEIEVE
+116 ADDVE
-125 RRWRATSLHLGSAL
+125 LDRTWRADSLHLGSAL

-146 HVIEAGA
+146 HVVEAGA
-153 GAPGTFR
+153 GAAGTFR
-160 FTATGSYFAGSGFLC
+160 FNATGSYYAGSGFLC
-175 NSSSPCPT
+175 NSSTPCPT
-183 FANDPSTPTTEDDVT
+183 FQGESVSAGSADDVT
-198 RAAAHMALSVTVLP
+198 RAGAHMGLSVTVLP
-212 FLEAYA
+212 FLEAFA
-218 GFHNHATSNSRGKP
+218 GFHNHATSDSRGRP

-241 NIGVKGF
+241 NIGLKGF
-248 MPHTSDGIFSLG
+248 MPHTPDGIFSFG
-260 GEAELLLL
+260 GEAELWLL

-282 FAMRALATA
+282 FAIRGLATV

-297 RVEDRI
+297 RAENRI
-303 PLRFHANFGYLVD
+303 PLRFHANVGYLID
-316 NSGKIV
+316 NAGKIV
-322 STVESTPPPHGRGGP
+322 NTVESTAPPQGRGGP
-337 VSRIERFGLDIDRVD
+337 ISRVERFGLDIDRVD

-368 PFVEWSIDVP
+368 PFIEWSVDVP

-383 YTCVVR
+383 YTCVVSQ
-389 EAAANGDLCLGLNQ
+389 AKANGDQCLGLNQ
-403 GMSTTPSRFSFGARV
+403 SFSTTPSRFTVGARV

-432 DVGTG
+432 DVGTS
-437 ATSKFV
+437 ATSTFV
-443 QEIAPEL
+443 QEVAPEL

-461 VDTVTPK
+461 VDTVAPK
-468 PVIQHVPAPAPVAVA
+468 PVIERIPAPAAPAVAVQ
-483 ARESVI
+483 ESVI

-502 ADAIIKYDGRPMT
+502 ADAIIKYDGRPLT
-515 GMISGADGTFRTT
+515 GMVSGPDGTFRSA
-528 NLEPGTYTF
+528 NLEPGTYTL
-537 NVSASGYRDGQCVAT
+537 NVSANGYRDGQCVAT
-552 IEAAAA
+552 IEAPGASAAKPTP
-558 GAPKPPPGTV
+558 GAV
-568 IAPGEPGSV
+568 VAPGQPGSV
-577 AVQVPGGTT
+577 PVQAPAGGTTT
-586 PPAGSTTGTSVVK
+586 PPAGGSTGSSVVK

-614 GSVTNPESNQ
+614 GSVTDPETNQ

-651 RFENVPPGPLRF
+651 RFENVPPGPLKF

-675 EVNVRARE
+675 EVSVRARE

-693 RPTQPNVVVAGKE
+693 RPTQPNVVVTGKE

-717 DSAEILPDSQGIV
+717 DSAEILPDSQGII
-730 EELAELMSKRPDIKN
+730 EELADLMSKRPDIKN

-776 SSHGVDASRMTAKG
+776 SSHGIDASRMTAKG

-800 TTEQNRA
+800 STEANRA

-816 TEQGKQ
+816 TEQGK

>member
-1 MMKRVG
+1 
-7 LASVSLLGSLSLA
+7 LSTGEGYD
-20 SSVHAQGAA
+20 V
-29 APTPAPAAT
+29 
-38 APAATAPAATAPAA
+38 
-52 TAPAA
+52 
-57 TAPAA
+57 
-62 TAPAAGPAAAE
+62 
-73 PAPPA
+73 
-78 PPTSPAP
+78 
-85 AATPVAPAAS
+85 S
-95 ASASADLASGQ
+95 ASAEPPLGD
-106 GYDVDANTDL
+106 DNDA
-116 SKADEIEVE
+116 E
-125 RRWRATSLHLGSAL
+125 RTWRATSLHLGSAL

-160 FTATGSYFAGSGFLC
+160 LTATGSYFAGSGFLC
-175 NSSSPCPT
+175 NSATRCPAFQGEST
-183 FANDPSTPTTEDDVT
+183 AANDDVT
-198 RAAAHMALSVTVLP
+198 RAGAHLGLSVTVLP
-212 FLEAYA
+212 FLEAFA
-218 GFHNHATSNSRGKP
+218 GFHNHATSDNRGRP

-248 MPHTSDGIFSLG
+248 MPHTPDGIFSFG
-260 GEAELLLL
+260 GEAELWLL

-282 FAMRALATA
+282 FAIRALGTA

-297 RVEDRI
+297 KPADRI
-303 PLRFHANFGYLVD
+303 PLRFHANVGYFVD
-316 NSGKIV
+316 NAGKIV
-322 STVESTPPPHGRGGP
+322 NTVENTPAPTGRGAP
-337 VSRIERFGLDIDRVD
+337 ISRIERFGLDIDRVD

-358 AAEYVHEIVR
+358 AAEYVHEVVR
-368 PFVEWSIDVP
+368 PFIEWTVDVP

-389 EAAANGDLCLGLNQ
+389 EADANGDLCLGLNQ
-403 GMSTTPSRFSFGARV
+403 GFDTTPSRLTVGARA

-432 DVGTG
+432 DIGTSG
-437 ATSKFV
+437 TSKFV

-461 VDTVTPK
+461 VDTVAPK
-468 PVIQHVPAPAPVAVA
+468 PIIEHVPAPLAPAVVASH
-483 ARESVI
+483 ENFI
-489 EGLVVEKN
+489 DGLVVEKG

-502 ADAIIKYDGRPMT
+502 PDAIIKYDGRPLT
-515 GMISGADGTFRTT
+515 GMVSGPEGTFRTAS
-528 NLEPGTYTF
+528 LEPGTYTF
-537 NVSASGYRDGQCVAT
+537 NVSANGFRDGQCAAT
-552 IEAAAA
+552 IEGVGGAA
-558 GAPKPPPGTV
+558 PPPAPGTV
-568 IAPGEPGSV
+568 VAPGQPGSV
-577 AVQVPGGTT
+577 AVQVPAGA
-586 PPAGSTTGTSVVK
+586 PAGATPQPAGNGPTVIKV
-599 LQCELEALPKVGSVV
+599 QCELEALPKVGSVV
-614 GSVTNPESNQ
+614 GSVTDPETNQ

-643 KADANGAF
+643 RADANGAF
-651 RFENVPPGPLRF
+651 RFENVPPGPLKF

-675 EVNVRARE
+675 EVSVRVRE

-730 EELAELMSKRPDIKN
+730 EELADLMSKRPDIKN

-763 LSQSRAQAVVDAI
+763 LSQARAQAVVDAI

-800 TTEQNRA
+800 STEANRA

-816 TEQGKQ
+816 TEQGK